1 MSEPMVQAAGASITK
16 LFFERDGRT
25 IFQDFNKNQGI
36 VPVASDRDQRS
47 QQTRNVDTMLQN
59 S

>member
-1 MSEPMVQAAGASITK
+1 MFEPMVQQQG
-16 LFFERDGRT
+16 LVLRNYFLRDGRT
-25 IFQDFNKNQGI
+25 MFQDFNKNQGI